1 MFVDDSYLYNGILLG
16 LSAIAL
22 MAVIIHDV
30 SRWSKCIW
38 TSGGAI
44 NYQKS
49 FYSMLIWKFRAD
61 GTHYLAKNT
70 ELPPNTVQ
78 VPNLAD
84 PEKPQTVKRKCV
96 SEASKTLGVF
106 KAADLSQTGEY
117 DHLIRKTTK
126 FTKALIS
133 CPLTHVHAWL
143 AYMTVF
149 IPG

>member
-1 MFVDDSYLYNGILLG
+1 
-16 LSAIAL
+16 
-22 MAVIIHDV
+22 MAVITHDV
-30 SRWSKCIW
+30 SRWSKCLW

-61 GTHYLAKNT
+61 GTFYPAKNT

-149 IPG
+149 ISQE